1 MSNYDALLT
10 LIGDINNAFCH
21 LEEEDVADICDGD
34 MRLLDKAVKRFKLRI
49 WENQL
54 WKKVNLLKISDFQLF
69 LTNYAI

>member
-21 LEEEDVADICDGD
+21 LEEEDGAAVCDGD
-34 MRLLDKAVKRFKLRI
+34 IRLLDKAVKRFKKTI

-54 WKKVNLLKISDFQLF
+54 D
-69 LTNYAI
+69 

>member
-21 LEEEDVADICDGD
+21 LEGEDVADVWDGD
-34 MRLLDKAVKRFKLRI
+34 IQLLDKAVKRFKSTI

-54 WKKVNLLKISDFQLF
+54 
-69 LTNYAI
+69 

>member
-1 MSNYDALLT
+1 MTNYEALLT

-34 MRLLDKAVKRFKLRI
+34 INNAFCHLEEEDVAAVCDADIRLLDKAVKRFKKTI

-54 WKKVNLLKISDFQLF
+54 D
-69 LTNYAI
+69 